1 MILRKA
7 LEYISYLWKL
17 ITLEIFLKNLGRR
30 KIEKKLERDSEQ
42 STTNMAEKTGME
54 IATLPEIPKN
64 AAGVCVTQTAHEAT
78 SEETETHEEKNEGG
92 RHIVTKGT
100 SLQEEEQKHKVQQ
113 SVQKIPGGM
122 MASKVTESVFTS
134 SYSEESETTSSSTTQ
149 VKDGNAITMQSPPA
163 ISSLEESHKQDYI
176 DEVCDNVSNEF
187 TNNNSTSETF
197 SSENKEQ
204 NFSVETSA
212 VDSNHN
218 VLDESCHFSDRIENI
233 SSSANDSREIQQ
245 EELKSTLKEII
256 SEIEQ
261 HVVAEN
267 PEVLQEDTP
276 KYMDTNTIN
285 RNEQNNNNKNDDTEE
300 RMNNKNQQRRTTDR
314 QTSTSEL
321 QIHHDQGK
329 IANELNQVLKD
340 QQQEKMV
347 EGEKEASGHKVN
359 RDDGLVHSKSIDLEK
374 LFTPASDSGE
384 NTPSRNRRKYASSSF
399 YSTHHP
405 TVEEQFELA
414 RRISSSLSDIS
425 NQQSKGQSMY
435 VNRKKRSVKWVHEG
449 EGQAP
454 PPNFLNGSA
463 NGDDNASFSQQGTNS
478 PKPSLKLVMDPR
490 GQIQDLSSLRR
501 QGLNIEPAL
510 SPEVCFDLVRD
521 LNSPRG
527 KGAELFAKRRKK
539 SEKWIVDENNV
550 RTASTNQMQDIQ
562 SNSTYQ
568 ASSYHQSSVGTP
580 TSLKMPP
587 PSYLKDGA
595 QRNENIL
602 RMNEIQERFTQPRV
616 RLVQSPWEAALHTGS
631 VEAAFQEVPSR
642 GTWREALSRS
652 PVIFDALAG
661 GGPPLAPPRTISP
674 APAYQSPLPP
684 ANVDVYKPKV
694 PQGWAAPSAPRKL
707 PQHQPI
713 GNLKLEKLFAGR
725 PKTPITLV
733 YNAYDDTLST
743 SAANEPQ
750 PPPKPPSPELPEPS
764 EYLKFMSE
772 FTKKNSSNNTDSPNL
787 QTSTTQNAQF
797 SGNNSSQQF
806 SNNNAQFDN
815 SGANFQQTPQFS
827 SIENTSSLGSSETVA
842 NVSKTIYKQEV
853 VESEETTE
861 SMCFKNIEKFEKNST
876 CLGAQECLKKMQSE
890 CLKGAECVQS
900 NNNQCLVESVNCGG
914 DVLGQSLQ
922 QEQKMS
928 PPGNMC
934 SIQVDDEVQEL
945 CERQQNV
952 ETSLYQ
958 APSTTEYKKPPQLV
972 PGARPIFPNV
982 DVNGSSVPLQNG
994 GSSTLVGTL
1003 VGSGSNQVGGIPDGR
1018 MSRTEERLANLRA
1031 TPLSHLG
1038 EQRVDSPYEKLPVR
1052 SLINTFEQSARPI
1065 MRFKTSEEQLPI
1077 KNGNGVGFKPVLGK
1091 ELTQNGGTQVQF
1103 SESDTSDYSQE
1114 LKKESCKIIPSQ
1126 MGAQPTPN
1134 KQSQIQP
1141 QKVPIKTFSPETS
1154 NISLGF
1160 QPILNSST
1168 THFSQEIINQP
1179 QYYVA
1184 ETKVETR
1191 TFEPNGS
1198 TMFSSSSSQEGFQQS
1213 SSSFQASSKTQFS
1226 SMQTSSSKMMS
1237 QQQLLS
1243 ATEKSV
1249 KPAVDNLQKVT
1260 EAAPK
1265 TKKFVPP
1272 PPAPEPATNQKLDLN
1287 GLNNFNTAPRGWTSK
1302 MDYYRP
1308 VFMDPNAVVPIF
1320 TDF

>member
-267 PEVLQEDTP
+267 PEVLQ
-276 KYMDTNTIN
+276 
-285 RNEQNNNNKNDDTEE
+285 
-300 RMNNKNQQRRTTDR
+300 
-314 QTSTSEL
+314 
-321 QIHHDQGK
+321 